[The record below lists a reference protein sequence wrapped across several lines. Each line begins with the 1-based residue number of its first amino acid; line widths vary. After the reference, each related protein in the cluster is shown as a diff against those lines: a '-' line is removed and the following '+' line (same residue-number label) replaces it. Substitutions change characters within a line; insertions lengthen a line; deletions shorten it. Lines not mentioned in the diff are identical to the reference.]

1 MRRPVMRHHVR
12 MRMMRIGW
20 IEGRR
25 VTRWVRAHI
34 MRRRW
39 RIATVHGISTA
50 VWWRWSTIR
59 VMVSGMRKGVR
70 WKMGIPRVCIRSAT
84 VWISSSCSSCCP
96 SAFVVFALLTG

>member
-1 MRRPVMRHHVR
+1 MRPVMRHHVR

-20 IEGRR
+20 IEWRR
-25 VTRWVRAHI
+25 VTRWVPAHI

-50 VWWRWSTIR
+50 VWLRWSTIR
-59 VMVSGMRKGVR
+59 VMVRGMRRVR

-84 VWISSSCSSCCP
+84 VWISSSGSSCCS
-96 SAFVVFALLTG
+96 SAFVVFALLAG